1 MRLARTL
8 LALIP
13 MAVAL
18 SCCAGNAPRAA
29 ALRAL
34 ITPPPAQTL
43 DGAVKELR
51 AMKPPAGAQAGVFE
65 QLRDELVRQLNAR
78 GVSKFVNTP
87 PSGDANRV
95 NDLGITPNGD
105 GTYTL
110 RWSYYNRGDYDQSG
124 IVGVTDL
131 TPIAM
136 HFGETVPIGNMDT
149 IQYLIHGSGA
159 APNNKVCVADVTPI
173 AMNFGVECAKYEV
186 QGAPATGSFA
196 PIHVTMMGEATGKEN
211 GRAKFS
217 YSFSIGANR
226 RFRVVPMDSA
236 NVAGVESNEANV
248 NPTAPSIVSVQ
259 PLTGDKNVPLSLV
272 AVVNGTQPL
281 VYDWQFGT
289 EATPESS
296 TLTSPTVT
304 FSAIGEHQ
312 CTLNVSNAYG
322 NDTFDFSL
330 EIMETAKP
338 PLELWYFQMVNLL
351 PAGNVDSAL
360 ALMQTAKNFG
370 YKKALIADFKFG
382 TIDIQSD
389 TYRANVQAF
398 AEGARAMD
406 MEVVPSL
413 VPIGYSDAYL
423 CHDPNLIEGM
433 PVVDA
438 DFLVQDVGGQLQADV
453 VQDAALLNGGFEA
466 RSCDNFDFWNEM
478 DSAYI
483 SADTA
488 EKHGGLTSVKIS
500 PSGGNNA
507 RITTPDIAVKPWNNY
522 AVKLWLKTQNASP
535 SGSIWFRVFNYQQPS
550 GPLTQI
556 CFQDFSVAPTQGW
569 KEYIL
574 TFNSQNYTTV
584 RLYLGMWGG
593 QSGQFW
599 FDDVSIENTGLI
611 NLIRRPGAPFVVKS
625 EDGSV
630 TYTEGSDYD
639 YVSDPL
645 MGEAGSYTGT
655 FDLYHAR
662 PVINI
667 PPGSLIQDGDI
678 LKVSYYQCAFVMD
691 MQPTVCLTEPAV
703 DTITRDTLQLIN
715 DLMNPSEVF
724 ISVDEMRVANWCKS
738 CTDTS
743 KTPGQLLAD
752 MTGRIEAIAREI
764 NPAWKLLTWS
774 DMYDP
779 NHNAHDDYY
788 LVNGDLA
795 NSWDGLPASWDIGNW
810 LSSSDATLTF
820 FEGRGNRQ
828 LLAGYYDEGEKVLP
842 ERYYI
847 YDWLTRAKANGADG
861 VYGAMYTTWANNYE
875 WLDEWAACVR
885 AWELA
890 NP

>member
-1 MRLARTL
+1 MRPARIL

-13 MAVAL
+13 MIAL

-34 ITPPPAQTL
+34 MAPAHAQTL
-43 DGAVKELR
+43 DSAVKELG
-51 AMKPPAGAQAGVFE
+51 ALKPPVGAQAGVFE
-65 QLRDELVRQLNAR
+65 QLRDELMRQLNAR
-78 GVSKFVNTP
+78 GVSKFTSTP

-95 NDLGITPNGD
+95 NDLGITSNGD

-110 RWSYYNRGDYDQSG
+110 LWSYYNRGDYDQNGS
-124 IVGVTDL
+124 VGVTDI

-136 HFGETVPIGNMDT
+136 HFGEAVPSFNPDA
-149 IQYLIHGSGA
+149 IQYVIHPNS
-159 APNNKVCVADVTPI
+159 APGEKVCVADVTPI
-173 AMNFGVECAKYEV
+173 AMNFGVDCAKYEV
-186 QGAPATGSFA
+186 QGAPATGDFS
-196 PIHVTMMGEATGKEN
+196 PIHVVMMDDAYNTEN
-211 GRAKFS
+211 GRAKFG

-236 NVAGVESNEANV
+236 NIAGVESNEASV

-259 PLTGDKNVPLSLV
+259 PLTGDKNAPLSLV

-281 VYDWQFGT
+281 SYEWQFGADASPNVSY
-289 EATPESS
+289 EP
-296 TLTSPTVT
+296 SPTVT
-304 FSAIGEHQ
+304 FSTVKVHD
-312 CTLNVSNAYG
+312 CTLTVTNAYG
-322 NDTFDFSL
+322 EDTYNFSVDVK
-330 EIMETAKP
+330 ETAKP

-351 PAGNVDSAL
+351 PAGAVDNAL
-360 ALMQTAKNFG
+360 ALMQTAKNAG
-370 YKKALIADFKFG
+370 YTKALIADFKFG

-398 AEGARAMD
+398 ANGARAMG

-433 PVVDA
+433 PVVNA
-438 DFLVQDVGGQLQADV
+438 EFLALNHDPDVWADV
-453 VQDAALLNGGFEA
+453 VQDAVISNGGFEA
-466 RSCDNFDFWNEM
+466 HSGNDFDGWLEM

-483 SADTA
+483 SADAT
-488 EKHGGLTSVKIS
+488 EKHSGAASAKIS

-507 RITTPDIAVKPWNNY
+507 RITTPDIPVKPWNGY
-522 AVKLWLKTQNASP
+522 AVKLWLKTENASP
-535 SGSIWFRVFNYQQPS
+535 AGSIWFRVFNWDPGAS
-550 GPLTQI
+550 KLTQI
-556 CFQDFSVAPTQGW
+556 CFQDFSVAATQDW

-574 TFNSQNYTTV
+574 TFNSQDYTSV
-584 RLYLGMWGG
+584 RIYLGMWGG

-611 NLIRRPGAPFVVKS
+611 NLIRRPGAPLVVTD
-625 EDGSV
+625 ENGLT
-630 TYTEGSDYD
+630 TYNEGSDYD
-639 YVSDPL
+639 PVIDPE

-662 PVINI
+662 PVITI
-667 PPGSLIQDGDI
+667 PTGSRIQDGDI

-715 DLMNPSEVF
+715 DLMDPSEVF

-738 CTDTS
+738 CQDTG

-752 MTGRIEAIAREI
+752 MTARIETIAHEI

-810 LSSSDATLTF
+810 LSSSDPTLEF
-820 FEGRGNRQ
+820 FQNHGNRQ
-828 LLAGYYDEGEKVLP
+828 LLAGYYDEGAKANAED
-842 ERYYI
+842 YYI
-847 YDWLTRAKANGADG
+847 YGWLTRARNLNADG
-861 VYGAMYTTWANNYE
+861 VYGAMYTTWVNDFSQLEN
-875 WLDEWAACVR
+875 WAASVR
-885 AWELA
+885 QWETD

>member
-1 MRLARTL
+1 
-8 LALIP
+8 
-13 MAVAL
+13 MAIAL
-18 SCCAGNAPRAA
+18 SCCAANAPRAA

-34 ITPPPAQTL
+34 ITPAHAQTL
-43 DGAVKELR
+43 DSAVKELR

-78 GVSKFVNTP
+78 GVSKFVSTP

-124 IVGVTDL
+124 SVGVTDL

-136 HFGETVPIGNMDT
+136 HFNETVPMGNMDT
-149 IQYLIHGSGA
+149 IQYLIHPNSASGE
-159 APNNKVCVADVTPI
+159 KVGVADVTPI

-186 QGAPATGSFA
+186 QGAPATGAFA
-196 PIHVTMMGEATGKEN
+196 PIHVTMMSEAAGREN

-217 YSFSIGANR
+217 YSLSIGANR

-236 NVAGVESNEANV
+236 NVEGAESNEASV

-259 PLTGDKNVPLSLV
+259 PLTGDKNAPLPLI
-272 AVVNGTQPL
+272 AVVNGTQPMT
-281 VYDWQFGT
+281 YDWQFGT

-296 TLTSPTVT
+296 TLASPTVT
-304 FSAIGEHQ
+304 FSTVKVHD
-312 CTLNVSNAYG
+312 CTLTVTNAYG
-322 NDTFDFSL
+322 NDTFNFSL
-330 EIMETAKP
+330 DIKETARP

-351 PAGNVDSAL
+351 PDGNVANAL
-360 ALMQTAKNFG
+360 ALMQTAKDAG
-370 YKKALIADFKFG
+370 YTKALIADFKFG

-389 TYRANVQAF
+389 TYRANVAAF
-398 AEGARAMD
+398 ADGARAMG

-413 VPIGYSDAYL
+413 VPVGYSDAYL
-423 CHDPNLIEGM
+423 CHDPNLIEGL

-453 VQDAALLNGGFEA
+453 VQDAMIGNSGFENH
-466 RSCDNFDFWNEM
+466 SGDDFMFWTEM

-488 EKHGGLTSVKIS
+488 EKHGGLTSAKIS

-507 RITTPDIAVKPWNNY
+507 RITTPDIAVKPWNDY
-522 AVKLWLKTQNASP
+522 AVKLWLKTDNASP
-535 SGSIWFRVFNYQQPS
+535 AGSIWFRAFHYQQPS

-556 CFQDFSVAPTQGW
+556 CFQEFSVASTQDW
-569 KEYIL
+569 QEYVL
-574 TFNSQNYTTV
+574 TFNSQEYSTV

-611 NLIRRPGAPFVVKS
+611 NLIRRPGAPFTVKS
-625 EDGSV
+625 SDNST
-630 TYTEGSDYD
+630 TYIEGTDYD
-639 YVSDPL
+639 YASDPL

-662 PVINI
+662 PVITI
-667 PPGSLIQDGDI
+667 PPGSQITEGQHI
-678 LKVSYYQCAFVMD
+678 NVSYYQCAFVLD

-715 DLMNPSEVF
+715 DLMDPSEVF
-724 ISVDEMRVANWCKS
+724 ISVDEMRVANWCGS
-738 CTDTS
+738 CTAAST
-743 KTPGQLLAD
+743 TPGALLAD
-752 MTGRIEAIAREI
+752 MTGRIETIAHEV

-779 NHNAHDDYY
+779 NHNARDEYY
-788 LVNGDLA
+788 LVNGTLA
-795 NSWDGLPASWDIGNW
+795 ESWLGLPAAWDIGNW
-810 LSSSDATLTF
+810 LSSSDETLTF

-842 ERYYI
+842 DRYYI
-847 YDWLTRAKANGADG
+847 YDWLTRAKNLNANG

-875 WLDEWAACVR
+875 WLEEWAACVR
-885 AWELA
+885 QWETE